1 MLMKR
6 IMFIM
11 LLLLGNIVTFAQEEK
26 SDVVDL
32 LLHEQAVKALE
43 DKKFVIKFNAKHY
56 DRDNRVKY
64 YDDKYCF
71 LEIDGET
78 ASYQM
83 YDGRAD
89 DEPETGLTHAPV
101 MYQGTA
107 SEFSIEHEPNGDI
120 HFTALLQ
127 IPYKY
132 RDFWWH
138 IVLKKGSNECIVSKH
153 KKGREPQGGGRM
165 AKLFPIGGTTIM
177 KGEVRR

>member
-1 MLMKR
+1 MKR
-6 IMFIM
+6 ILFIM
-11 LLLLGNIVTFAQEEK
+11 VLLMGTIATFAQEEK
-26 SDVVDL
+26 TDIVDQ

-56 DRDNRVKY
+56 DRNNRVKY
-64 YDDKYCF
+64 YDDRYCF

-107 SEFSIEHEPNGDI
+107 SDFSIKQEPNGNI

-132 RDFWWH
+132 LDFWWT
-138 IVLKKGSNECIVSKH
+138 IVLKKGSNECIVSKY
-153 KKGREPQGGGRM
+153 KKGHKSQGGGRV
-165 AKLFPIGGTTIM
+165 ARLFPIGSTTIM

>member
-1 MLMKR
+1 MKR
-6 IMFIM
+6 ILFIT
-11 LLLLGNIVTFAQEEK
+11 LLLLGTIATFAQKEK
-26 SDVVDL
+26 PDVVDL
-32 LLHEQAVKALE
+32 LLHEQAVEALQNR
-43 DKKFVIKFNAKHY
+43 KFVIKFNAKHY

-64 YDDKYCF
+64 YDDRYCF

-107 SEFSIEHEPNGDI
+107 SDFSIKHELNGDV
-120 HFTALLQ
+120 HLTALLQ

-153 KKGREPQGGGRM
+153 KKGREPQGGGRI